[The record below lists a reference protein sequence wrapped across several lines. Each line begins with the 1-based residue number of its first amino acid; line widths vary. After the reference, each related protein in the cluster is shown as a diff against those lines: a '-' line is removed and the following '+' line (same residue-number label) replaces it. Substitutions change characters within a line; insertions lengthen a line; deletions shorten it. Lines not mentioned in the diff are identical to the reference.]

1 MSDTAR
7 LIRAVQTGRRK
18 LGLDDETYWS
28 MLEAIAGKRS
38 AKELTAGQLGMVLER
53 MRRGGFE
60 ERRPCP
66 QLKLIRHLWLSM
78 YDDGVVRKKDN
89 AAIDAYIKR
98 ITGKRP
104 FECGVNDF
112 SRVIET
118 LKKWID
124 RLEDTEA
131 AQRMRKE
138 FVTMQPQCPT
148 IQ

>member
-7 LIRAVQTGRRK
+7 LIKAVQTGRRK
-18 LGLDDETYWS
+18 LGLDDETYRG
-28 MLEAIAGKRS
+28 MLEATTGKRS
-38 AKELTAGQLGMVLER
+38 AKELTAAQLRMVLER
-53 MRRGGFE
+53 MRRAGFQG
-60 ERRPCP
+60 RPPCP
-66 QLKLIRHLWLSM
+66 QLKLIRHIWLSM

-89 AAIDAYIKR
+89 GAIDAYIKR

-118 LKKWID
+118 LKKWVD
-124 RLEDTEA
+124 RIEDTEV
-131 AQRMRKE
+131 AQRLRRE
-138 FVTMQPQCPT
+138 FVTMQPACHA